1 MTWALLGLA
10 ALAAIALSGWV
21 MAELDLR
28 HEEQLRREAEWDRDM
43 ALGWAETQ
51 VVTDAVVHPPLRV
64 VDGGE
69 A

>member
-1 MTWALLGLA
+1 MYAQIILAILA
-10 ALAAIALSGWV
+10 AVALTGWV

-28 HEEQLRREAEWDRDM
+28 DEERLRIEAEWDRDM

>member
-1 MTWALLGLA
+1 MYAQILLAILA
-10 ALAAIALSGWV
+10 AVALAGWV
-21 MAELDLR
+21 LAELDLR
-28 HEEQLRREAEWDRDM
+28 DESRLRAEAEWDRDM